1 MHKNKIDRFLDGELE
16 VNTIREKESEFTDA
30 YKKVIAKA
38 TVQNHDFNPLKKV
51 EAAQK
56 RRFLSTKRILTYAAS
71 VLVVMSLFWLLP
83 KSQSEKTEITLSQKE
98 LIEAQNNTE
107 VALLQF
113 SKELNNCMS
122 TFNNA
127 MKISEPTAHAQTL
140 KNIEINRSNPL
151 KNIKLN

>member
-16 VNTIREKESEFTDA
+16 AKNIRKKESEFTDA
-30 YKKVIAKA
+30 YKKLIAEANDQK
-38 TVQNHDFNPLKKV
+38 HDFNPLKKV
-51 EAAQK
+51 ETVRKQK
-56 RRFLSTKRILTYAAS
+56 FVSTKRILAYAAS
-71 VLVVMSLFWLLP
+71 VVVVISLFWLLQ
-83 KSQSEKTEITLSQKE
+83 KSQIEKTEVVLSEKE

-107 VALLQF
+107 MALLEF

-122 TFNNA
+122 TFSNA
-127 MKISEPTAHAQTL
+127 MKISEPAGNTQAL

>member
-16 VNTIREKESEFTDA
+16 INTIRETESEFTDA
-30 YKKVIAKA
+30 YKKVIAEANNQKR
-38 TVQNHDFNPLKKV
+38 DFNPLKKV

-56 RRFLSTKRILTYAAS
+56 RRFVSTRQILGYAAS
-71 VLVVMSLFWLLP
+71 VLVVISLFWLLQ
-83 KSQSEKTEITLSQKE
+83 KYQSEKTEMVLSEKE
-98 LIEAQNNTE
+98 LVEAQNNTE
-107 VALLQF
+107 MALLQF
-113 SKELNNCMS
+113 SKELNNCMT

-127 MKISEPTAHAQTL
+127 LKLSEPTANAQTL

>member
-16 VNTIREKESEFTDA
+16 AKTIREEENEFTDA
-30 YKKVIAKA
+30 YKKVIAEANNQK
-38 TVQNHDFNPLKKV
+38 HDFNPLKKV

-56 RRFLSTKRILTYAAS
+56 QKLVSTKRILAYAAS
-71 VLVVMSLFWLLP
+71 VVLVISLFWLLQ
-83 KSQSEKTEITLSQKE
+83 KSQPEKTEVVLSEKE

-107 VALLQF
+107 MALLEF

-122 TFNNA
+122 TFSNA
-127 MKISEPTAHAQTL
+127 MKISESAGNTQAL

-151 KNIKLN
+151 KNIKLK